1 MTTTEVTT
9 TFVPGNTNPGPN
21 LRSRNFQLT
30 LNKISNYEAL
40 SNEFKKL
47 KTCKFLISCKEIAPT
62 TGHEHIHIY
71 VHFEQPYKLSKKI
84 LSYGAHV
91 EICRGSP
98 KQNIDYISKDGNI
111 IEEWGTRPS
120 QGTRTVA
127 EMKEMS
133 VDEVS
138 PQYYRIKK
146 QIDEDERS
154 KNTFFDMLEEIRN
167 DNLKAPEI
175 IYITGPSGKGKTY
188 TAYKMAVEKYKND
201 EIGKLTLNNN
211 FIDIVNENAKCFV
224 IEEFRD
230 SQIRAS
236 DFLQLTDKYGYRAN
250 TKGGFCTLRP
260 EMIIICSIKH
270 PSTIYHDEVNTQFM
284 RRITSHISLCDNT
297 ISLE

>member
-9 TFVPGNTNPGPN
+9 TFVPGNTNPGTN
-21 LRSRNFQLT
+21 LRSRNFQFT
-30 LNKISNYEAL
+30 LNKISNYDGL
-40 SNEFKKL
+40 TNELKKL
-47 KTCKFLISCKEIAPT
+47 KTCKFLISCREIAPT

-111 IEEWGTRPS
+111 IEEWGTRPA

-284 RRITSHISLCDNT
+284 RRITSHINLCDNT

>member
-21 LRSRNFQLT
+21 LRSRNFQFT
-30 LNKISNYEAL
+30 LNKISNYEGL
-40 SNEFKKL
+40 TNELKKL
-47 KTCKFLISCKEIAPT
+47 KTCKFLISCREIAPT

-120 QGTRTVA
+120 QGARTVA
-127 EMKEMS
+127 EMKEMNI
-133 VDEVS
+133 DDVS

-154 KNTFFDMLEEIRN
+154 KNTFFEMLDEIRN
-167 DNLKAPEI
+167 HNLKAPEV
-175 IYITGPSGKGKTY
+175 IYITGGSGKGKTY
-188 TAYKMAVEKYKND
+188 KAYEIAVEKYTNE

-211 FIDIVNENAKCFV
+211 FIDIVNESAKCFI

-230 SQIRAS
+230 DQIRAS

-250 TKGGFCTLRP
+250 VKGGFCTLRP
-260 EMIIICSIKH
+260 EMIIICSVY
-270 PSTIYHDEVNTQFM
+270 PPTTIYNNETNKQFM
-284 RRITSHISLCDNT
+284 RRITSHITICDNT

>member
-30 LNKISNYEAL
+30 LNKISNYEGL
-40 SNEFKKL
+40 TNELKKL
-47 KTCKFLISCKEIAPT
+47 KTCKFLISCREIAPT

-133 VDEVS
+133 IDEVS
-138 PQYYRIKK
+138 PQYYKIKK

-154 KNTFFDMLEEIRN
+154 KNTFFDMLNEIRN
-167 DNLKAPEI
+167 KNLKAPEI
-175 IYITGPSGKGKTY
+175 VYITGPSGKGKTY
-188 TAYKMAVEKYKND
+188 KAYEMAVEKYTND

-270 PSTIYHDEVNTQFM
+270 PLTIYHDEVNTQFM
-284 RRITSHISLCDNT
+284 RRITSHINLCDNT

>member
-1 MTTTEVTT
+1 MTTEVMTT
-9 TFVPGNTNPGPN
+9 VVPGNTSTGTTF
-21 LRSRNFQLT
+21 RSRNFQLT
-30 LNKISNYEAL
+30 LNKIENYEAL

-47 KTCKFLISCKEIAPT
+47 KTCKFLISCREIAPS
-62 TGHEHIHIY
+62 TGHEHIHMY

-84 LSYGAHV
+84 LSFGAHI
-91 EICRGSP
+91 EICKGSP
-98 KQNIDYISKDGNI
+98 KQNIDYIEKDGNI
-111 IEEWGTRPS
+111 IEEYGVRPT

-133 VDEVS
+133 INEVS
-138 PQYYRIKK
+138 PQYYKIKK

-154 KNTFFDMLEEIRN
+154 KNTFFDMLDEIRN

-188 TAYKMAVEKYKND
+188 NAYKIATEKYQNH

-230 SQIRAS
+230 SQIKAS

-250 TKGGFCTLRP
+250 IKGGFCTLRP
-260 EMIIICSIKH
+260 EMIIICSIIH
-270 PSTIYHDEVNTQFM
+270 PLNIYHDEINKQFM
-284 RRITSHISLCDNT
+284 RRITKHISLFDGS
-297 ISLE
+297 ISTD